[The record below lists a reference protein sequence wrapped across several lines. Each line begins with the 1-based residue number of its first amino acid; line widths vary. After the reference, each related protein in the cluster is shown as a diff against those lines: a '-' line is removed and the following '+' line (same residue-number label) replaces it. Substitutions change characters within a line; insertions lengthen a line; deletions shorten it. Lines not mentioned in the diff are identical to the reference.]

1 MIYSLSMDKVAS
13 RKDISWSF
21 WPIVPIY
28 PYGQRKTIRREIV
41 KDAVWTF
48 EQIQGIFYVIV
59 PIRMTVIKLEAGG
72 LLVYAP
78 VAPTRECLSL
88 VQELVGQHGEIKY
101 IILPTISGIEHKVFV
116 GPFARKFPT
125 AKVFVAP
132 EQWSFPI
139 NLPLSWLGLPGKR
152 TQVLPQDSSQ
162 TPFANQL
169 EIAILDAIDLGLGK
183 FSEVAVFDK
192 RSRTLLVTDS
202 LVAIPQTPPAIV
214 ELDPYPLLFHAREDA
229 LEPIVDTPAN
239 RLKGWQRICLFAMYF
254 QPTVLEVPK
263 WSQVFRNAFSA
274 PDKSSK
280 AYFGLYPFQ
289 WRDDWPKCFKALYRD
304 GRLLVAP
311 ILQSLILNRDRR
323 ATLTWIDKL
332 ASWDFQ
338 QIISCHF
345 DAPILAN
352 SQQLRQSFAFLETAW
367 NFGDNNFLPAEDFK
381 TIQQIDRN
389 LSSLG
394 IIPHSEI

>member
-1 MIYSLSMDKVAS
+1 MDKVAS

-41 KDAVWTF
+41 QDAVWTF

-59 PIRMTVIKLEAGG
+59 PIRMTVIKLEEGG

-78 VAPTRECLSL
+78 VAPTQECLRL
-88 VQELVGQHGEIKY
+88 VKELVAQHGEIKY

-116 GPFARKFPT
+116 GPFAQKFPT
-125 AKVFVAP
+125 AEVFVAP
-132 EQWSFPI
+132 HQWSFPI
-139 NLPLSWLGLPGKR
+139 NLPLSWLGLPGNR

-169 EIAILDAIDLGLGK
+169 EIAILEAINLRLGK
-183 FSEVAVFDK
+183 FSEVALFDK
-192 RSRTLLVTDS
+192 RSRTLLVTDA
-202 LVAIPQTPPAIV
+202 LVSIPQTPPAIV

-239 RLKGWQRICLFAMYF
+239 RLQGWQRICLFAMYF

-263 WSQVFRNAFSA
+263 WSQVFRNAFAA

-289 WRDDWPKCFKALYRD
+289 WRDDWQKCFNSLYRE

-311 ILQSLILNRDRR
+311 ILQSLILNRDRQ
-323 ATLTWIDKL
+323 ATLTWVDKL
-332 ASWDFQ
+332 AGWDFQ
-338 QIISCHF
+338 QIIPCHF
-345 DAPILAN
+345 EAPIIAN

-367 NFGDNNFLPAEDFK
+367 SFGDDDFLPEEDFQ

-389 LSSLG
+389 LSRLG
-394 IIPHSEI
+394 IIPRSGI

>member
-1 MIYSLSMDKVAS
+1 MDKVAS

-59 PIRMTVIKLEAGG
+59 PIRMTVIKLEEGG

-78 VAPTRECLSL
+78 VAPTKECLRL
-88 VQELVGQHGEIKY
+88 VKELVAQHGEIKY

-116 GPFARKFPT
+116 GPFAQQFPT
-125 AKVFVAP
+125 AEVFVAP
-132 EQWSFPI
+132 HQWSFPI
-139 NLPLSWLGLPGKR
+139 NLPLSWLGLPGNR

-169 EIAILDAIDLGLGK
+169 EIAILEAINLRLGK
-183 FSEVAVFDK
+183 FSEVALFDK
-192 RSRTLLVTDS
+192 RSRTLLVTDA
-202 LVAIPQTPPAIV
+202 LVSIPQTPPAII

-274 PDKSSK
+274 PDKSGK

-289 WRDDWPKCFKALYRD
+289 WRDDWQKCFNSLYRE

-311 ILQSLILNRDRR
+311 ILQSLILNRDRQ

-338 QIISCHF
+338 QIIPCHF
-345 DAPILAN
+345 DAPIIAN
-352 SQQLRQSFAFLETAW
+352 SQQLRQSFSFLEPVW
-367 NFGDNNFLPAEDFK
+367 SFGDDDFLPEEDFK
-381 TIQQIDRN
+381 TIQQIDCN
-389 LSSLG
+389 LSRLG
-394 IIPHSEI
+394 IIPRSQS

>member
-1 MIYSLSMDKVAS
+1 MDKVAS

-59 PIRMTVIKLEAGG
+59 PIRMTVIKLESGG

-78 VAPTRECLSL
+78 VAPTRECLRL
-88 VQELVGQHGEIKY
+88 VTELVAQHGEIKY

-116 GPFARKFPT
+116 GPFAQKFPT
-125 AKVFVAP
+125 AEVFVAP
-132 EQWSFPI
+132 QQWSFPL

-152 TQVLPQDSSQ
+152 TKVLPQDSSQ
-162 TPFANQL
+162 IPFANQF
-169 EIAILDAIDLGLGK
+169 EIAILDAIDLRLGK
-183 FSEVAVFDK
+183 FSEVALFDK
-192 RSRTLLVTDS
+192 RSRSLLVTDS
-202 LVAIPQTPPAIV
+202 LVSIPRIPPAIV
-214 ELDPYPLLFHAREDA
+214 ELDPYPLLFHSRENA
-229 LEPIVDTPAN
+229 LEPIIDSPEN

-254 QPTVLEVPK
+254 QPTVLEVPQ

-274 PDKSSK
+274 PDKSGK
-280 AYFGLYPFQ
+280 AYWGLYPFQ
-289 WRDDWPKCFKALYRD
+289 WREDWQQCFNSLYRD

-311 ILQSLILNRDRR
+311 ILQSLILNRDCQ
-323 ATLTWIDKL
+323 ATLNWIDKL
-332 ASWDFQ
+332 ASWDWQ
-338 QIISCHF
+338 QIIACHF
-345 DAPILAN
+345 DAPIIAN

-367 NFGDNNFLPAEDFK
+367 TFGEDTQLPEEDCK

-389 LSSLG
+389 LSRWG
-394 IIPHSEI
+394 IIPRSQL

>member
-1 MIYSLSMDKVAS
+1 MDKVAS

-59 PIRMTVIKLEAGG
+59 PIRMTVIKLEGGG

-78 VAPTRECLSL
+78 VAPTKECLRL
-88 VQELVGQHGEIKY
+88 VKELVAQHGEIKY

-116 GPFARKFPT
+116 GPFAQQFPK
-125 AKVFVAP
+125 AEVFVAP
-132 EQWSFPI
+132 HQWSFPI
-139 NLPLSWLGLPGKR
+139 NLPLSWLGLPGNR

-169 EIAILDAIDLGLGK
+169 EIAILEAINLRLGK
-183 FSEVAVFDK
+183 FSEVALFDK
-192 RSRTLLVTDS
+192 RSRTLLVTDA
-202 LVAIPQTPPAIV
+202 LVSIPQTPPAIV

-239 RLKGWQRICLFAMYF
+239 RLKGWHRICLFAMYF

-289 WRDDWPKCFKALYRD
+289 WRDDWQKCFNSLYRE

-311 ILQSLILNRDRR
+311 ILQSLILNRDRQ

-338 QIISCHF
+338 QIIPCHF
-345 DAPILAN
+345 DAPIIAN
-352 SQQLRQSFAFLETAW
+352 SQQLRQSFSFLEPAW
-367 NFGDNNFLPAEDFK
+367 SFGDDDFLPEEDFK

-389 LSSLG
+389 LSRLG
-394 IIPHSEI
+394 IIPRSQK